1 MFIHSFNKNAL
12 SISSELIPVL
22 GTWGLPRWH
31 LWERNPP
38 AYAGD
43 PRDTGYIPKSGRSS
57 GEGNG
62 NPLLFL
68 PGKSRGQGS
77 LAGYSPRGHK
87 EADMTK
93 HLSAHAHTRYLEP
106 SSNQSRKIPSLIGLI
121 FC

>member
-1 MFIHSFNKNAL
+1 MAL
-12 SISSELIPVL
+12 V
-22 GTWGLPRWH
+22 GK
-31 LWERNPP
+31 NPP

-57 GEGNG
+57 REGNG

-68 PGKSRGQGS
+68 PGKSLEQGS
-77 LAGYSPRGHK
+77 LAGYSPRGRK

-93 HLSAHAHTRYLEP
+93 HLSAHAHTRYSEP
-106 SSNQSRKIPSLIGLI
+106 SSNHNRKIPSLTGLI